1 MKSGR
6 VATVKSGPVSIG
18 IYHLK
23 SKDTY
28 EAKWKEDGRDRR
40 LKNKNLEELK
50 RRLRKQAKR
59 LSGNA
64 PAAETLTADE
74 LRMVQVIR
82 EKGITMAD
90 LESVQ
95 TYEAEIGRASCRERV

>member
-1 MKSGR
+1 MR
-6 VATVKSGPVSIG
+6 N
-18 IYHLK
+18 
-23 SKDTY
+23 KD
-28 EAKWKEDGRDRR
+28 
-40 LKNKNLEELK
+40 LEELK
-50 RRLRKQAKR
+50 KLVRKQAKR

-90 LESVQ
+90 LDIRIDSLKL
-95 TYEAEIGRASCRERV
+95 